1 MLRGDDGP
9 LAAEIQRSPPREAL
23 LRDDDSGARPNILSS
38 AIAKSAGSSHKRRMK
53 LSLGPS
59 WQRYFL
65 LIIAAAALV
74 IGFVYVRMPAG
85 VPEGLIQ
92 ANGRIEGDTIAVA
105 GKVAGKIASVEV
117 REGDAVKEGQL
128 LVRLE
133 DAQLRARVDQSI
145 AAVAALES
153 QLVSA
158 KVGLALLRN
167 EVPLTVDA
175 ARAAVGQAQAAVTK
189 AEASE
194 QQARRDAERAQ
205 NLAARGAASS
215 QQAERAQHA
224 LDVAA
229 SELTLAREA
238 LVHSRKQLALAEL
251 GIERIRAKEAEFL
264 ALQAQLRQAKAALAE
279 AESVLADLTIRAPIA
294 GVVLARVRQPGEVVS
309 VGAPLLELVDLD
321 QLYLKVFVP
330 GVEIGKLRLGL
341 PAQIYTD
348 AFPDRPF
355 PATVRYIASRA
366 EFTPKEVQTPDERVK
381 LVYAV
386 ELYLDA
392 NPEHRLTPGLPADA
406 MIRWKEST
414 PWAKPRW

>member
-1 MLRGDDGP
+1 MTLSF
-9 LAAEIQRSPPREAL
+9 RSF
-23 LRDDDSGARPNILSS
+23 GQ
-38 AIAKSAGSSHKRRMK
+38 H
-53 LSLGPS
+53 
-59 WQRYFL
+59 YFL
-65 LIIAAAALV
+65 LIVGAAALV
-74 IGFVYVRMPAG
+74 IGFVYVRMPVG
-85 VPEGLIQ
+85 IPDGLIQ

-105 GKVAGKIASVEV
+105 GKIAGKIASVEV

-145 AAVAALES
+145 AVVAALES
-153 QLVSA
+153 QLASA
-158 KVGLALLRN
+158 KIGLDLLRN

-175 ARAAVGQAQAAVTK
+175 ARAAVGQAQATIAK

-194 QQARRDAERAQ
+194 QQARRDAGRAR
-205 NLAARGAASS
+205 NLAAKGTASI

-238 LVHSRKQLALAEL
+238 LVHRRKQLALAEL
-251 GIERIRAKEAEFL
+251 GVDRIRAKEAEFL

-279 AESVLADLTIRAPIA
+279 AESVLGDLTIRAPIA
-294 GVVLARVRQPGEVVS
+294 GVVLARVREPGEVVS

-355 PATVRYIASRA
+355 SATVRYIASRA

>member
-1 MLRGDDGP
+1 MLRGDDGL
-9 LAAEIQRSPPREAL
+9 LAAEVPQGPPRESL
-23 LRDDDSGARPNILSS
+23 LRDDDAGAGPSILSS
-38 AIAKSAGSSHKRRMK
+38 AITKSAGSSRKGRIK
-53 LSLGPS
+53 LSLEPS

-65 LIIAAAALV
+65 LIVAAAALV
-74 IGFVYVRMPAG
+74 IGFVYVRMPTG
-85 VPEGLIQ
+85 VPDGLIQ

-105 GKVAGKIASVEV
+105 GKVAGKITSLEV
-117 REGDAVKEGQL
+117 REGDAVKEGQI
-128 LVRLE
+128 LVRLD
-133 DAQLRARVDQSI
+133 DAQLRTRVDQSA
-145 AAVAALES
+145 AAVETLES
-153 QLVSA
+153 QLASA
-158 KVGLALLRN
+158 KIGLGLLRN
-167 EVPLTVDA
+167 EVPLTVDV
-175 ARAAVGQAQAAVTK
+175 ARAAIGQARAATAK

-194 QQARRDAERAQ
+194 QQARREADRAR
-205 NLAARGAASS
+205 NLAARGAASTE
-215 QQAERAQHA
+215 QAERGQQA
-224 LDVAA
+224 LDVAT

-238 LVHSRKQLALAEL
+238 LAQHRKELALAEL
-251 GIERIRAKEAEFL
+251 GVERIRAKESEFL

-279 AESVLADLTIRAPIA
+279 AESLLADLTIRAPIG
-294 GVVLARVRQPGEVVS
+294 GVVLARVREPGEVVS
-309 VGAPLLELVDLD
+309 IGAPLLELVDLD

-406 MIRWKEST
+406 MIRWKENT